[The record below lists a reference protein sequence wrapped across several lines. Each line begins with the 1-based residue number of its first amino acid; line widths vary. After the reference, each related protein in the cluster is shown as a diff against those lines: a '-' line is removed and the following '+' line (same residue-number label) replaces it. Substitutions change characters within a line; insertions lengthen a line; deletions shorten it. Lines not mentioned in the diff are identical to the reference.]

1 MFDECGRMEK
11 AGGEISLRQLQE
23 MNTAGDLVSNEL
35 SEPLVRQKLELLS
48 ERLSRVRGCGGA
60 YDELEFSP
68 HIIAVLDNHN
78 VSLRN
83 VPLRKATLAT

>member
-1 MFDECGRMEK
+1 MIEEYGRMEK

-23 MNTAGDLVSNEL
+23 MNAAGDLVSSEL
-35 SEPLVRQKLELLS
+35 PEPLVRQKLELLS

-60 YDELEFSP
+60 YDEVGFSP
-68 HIIAVLDNHN
+68 HIIAILDNHN
-78 VSLRN
+78 VPLRN